1 MKKNLNKNNKYK
13 FKLKIMKKGKQSFEL
28 DKVFHINS
36 NLYNTTSFKKDEF
49 KKIENTCFAESV
61 SNKSAI
67 ILFQKEHKNKN
78 FNPNKKS
85 NKMHKDKSKKDKRS
99 KTLNNTF
106 YKKNNYLKLSNNN
119 NNNLNNN
126 IIINNKPKFSKKQI
140 KTTNNSSKKYSP
152 NETNK
157 KCKKINKLISGNT
170 NNNITNISVCLTN
183 INMYHKNNENF
194 SPSFYKINKIMKQ
207 NAKNINA
214 KNKIRSKTYDYP
226 FGNNDKSISYNSTF
240 TYLENKEHEK
250 NKTLMEK
257 KMRYFLDY
265 CKDDISSI
273 LISQGNLDE
282 RKNTDDNNVSTSHPK
297 IKKIK
302 NKNKSFSLKNKNRN
316 IHNKYQIDKKKYYLN
331 NNKSYN
337 TFNFDDSHISKNH
350 SIYHSHN
357 ISTIKNYSST
367 NKNYINSL
375 NKNTTT
381 KKKPRVDTF
390 EYLAK
395 ILNSINTNNLMKSL
409 QRVKENEINNKNE
422 KKEEK
427 CDDFRKKRNI
437 PINDSINERRFK
449 KKKDIKKYIEV
460 KKKLIKKNDIE
471 KKQKEKDDELR
482 KYIELSKLQESIFNS
497 SGNHF
502 NNINNFFKNK
512 NDDKNKKNNDKDNK
526 NGSNDALYSSES
538 TICDKKNYYL
548 GILDIQNLY
557 NKNNLIKVDKNNDNI
572 NYDYDYDYHHNQN
585 YNPNLNQKNDKE
597 LYIETNNNEI
607 KSKEMK
613 INKNNGY
620 INNNDN
626 KINGNL
632 NKIGNDKK
640 EKIELNEI
648 DINIID
654 DNKKA
659 FNINNNLNDKEIYEK
674 CQNTLEKAI
683 KIIGGEKVEYLI
695 NNFKNIKFAKNS
707 INEKEREGEGEKENE
722 KEEEKECLINDF
734 KNDYSFKMNDSN
746 ENDMNSYKT
755 SKFYNSQ
762 VSSEEKRNDQSDDKN
777 DTIKQNL
784 NERSIKNILDNNEK
798 EKEKYETFK
807 GEEDNTYEDNNDINN
822 SEINNENKNNAQ
834 NTPSIQI
841 PPTIQL
847 ISGSDTLEDKKNKI
861 NNINDNNNDNN
872 DNNEQKKVYNFTEE
886 QLEKYKEI
894 LSSLNE
900 YLKLITQRNTLNEI
914 ITYGD
919 MKYKY
924 KIGIEQLI
932 ILIKSM
938 PFNIIR
944 AIQQAQYYNFF
955 FRQLFIPYISRAFN
969 ILKYYSFYH
978 QILVKFGQKMK
989 NVLKKYILKEI
1000 KCFSDKMKKNKDQI
1014 INSNKKSMTIKSL
1027 EEISELENS
1036 TKNIKDENNIEK
1048 KDKNLS
1054 SIKSND
1060 KKDENKNKKLSID
1073 NYTEPDI
1080 SGSKDVDSIDWDN
1093 NFINDKQIT
1102 NRENSKIINSFSKIN
1117 KKENS
1122 YSADFNVSIQ
1132 EIVFDDQ
1139 N

>member
-1 MKKNLNKNNKYK
+1 
-13 FKLKIMKKGKQSFEL
+13 MKKGKEAFEL
-28 DKVFHINS
+28 DKICQIN
-36 NLYNTTSFKKDEF
+36 NKLYNTTSFKKDEF

-67 ILFQKEHKNKN
+67 ILFQKQCKKYFNPSKKRNLIHKIKNKN
-78 FNPNKKS
+78 
-85 NKMHKDKSKKDKRS
+85 DKRS

-119 NNNLNNN
+119 YNNNLNNN
-126 IIINNKPKFSKKQI
+126 IIINNKQKFIKKQI

-157 KCKKINKLISGNT
+157 KFKKINKIISGNT

-183 INMYHKNNENF
+183 INMFHKNNENF
-194 SPSFYKINKIMKQ
+194 SPSFYKINKKMKQ
-207 NAKNINA
+207 NAKNING

-240 TYLENKEHEK
+240 THFDNKEKEKEK

-265 CKDDISSI
+265 CKDDINSI

-282 RKNTDDNNVSTSHPK
+282 RENIDDNNVSINHPK

-302 NKNKSFSLKNKNRN
+302 SKNKSFSFKNKNRN
-316 IHNKYQIDKKKYYLN
+316 IHNKYQIDKKKYYIK
-331 NNKSYN
+331 NNKSFN

-357 ISTIKNYSST
+357 ISTIKNYNRT
-367 NKNYINSL
+367 NKDFINPL
-375 NKNTTT
+375 NKNITT

-409 QRVKENEINNKNE
+409 QKVKENEINNKND

-427 CDDFRKKRNI
+427 CDYFRKKPTI
-437 PINDSINERRFK
+437 IINKFINERRFK

-460 KKKLIKKNDIE
+460 KKKLIKKNDIQ
-471 KKQKEKDDELR
+471 KKQKEKDDEIR
-482 KYIELSKLQESIFNS
+482 KYLELSKLQENIFNS
-497 SGNHF
+497 SGNNF
-502 NNINNFFKNK
+502 NNINNLF
-512 NDDKNKKNNDKDNK
+512 KNKKNDKHKKNKDKDNK
-526 NGSNDALYSSES
+526 ESNNEILYSSES
-538 TICDKKNYYL
+538 TICDKNNYYF

-557 NKNNLIKVDKNNDNI
+557 NKNNLIKVNKNNDNI
-572 NYDYDYDYHHNQN
+572 NINYDYNYNNNQN
-585 YNPNLNQKNDKE
+585 YNPNYNHPNDKE
-597 LYIETNNNEI
+597 LYIETNNKGIKNKDMEI
-607 KSKEMK
+607 N
-613 INKNNGY
+613 NKNNES
-620 INNNDN
+620 INNTFND
-626 KINGNL
+626 NL
-632 NKIGNDKK
+632 NKIGKDKK
-640 EKIELNEI
+640 DKIDLNQI

-654 DNKKA
+654 NNK
-659 FNINNNLNDKEIYEK
+659 NVINNNVNDKDIYAK
-674 CQNTLEKAI
+674 CQNTLEKAN

-695 NNFKNIKFAKNS
+695 NNFKNITFVKNAM
-707 INEKEREGEGEKENE
+707 NEKEKE
-722 KEEEKECLINDF
+722 KEEEEEEKKSLINDF
-734 KNDYSFKMNDSN
+734 KNDYSFKMNESN
-746 ENDMNSYKT
+746 ENDMNSFKT

-777 DTIKQNL
+777 DTIKQNI

-798 EKEKYETFK
+798 EKYETFK
-807 GEEDNTYEDNNDINN
+807 AEEDNACEDNNDINN
-822 SEINNENKNNAQ
+822 SDINNENKNNVQ
-834 NTPSIQI
+834 NTPSIQL

-847 ISGSDTLEDKKNKI
+847 ISGSDTLEDKKNKL
-861 NNINDNNNDNN
+861 NS
-872 DNNEQKKVYNFTEE
+872 NNENNEKKKEYNFTED

-969 ILKYYSFYH
+969 LLKFYSFYH
-978 QILVKFGQKMK
+978 QILVKFAGKMK
-989 NVLKKYILKEI
+989 KILKKIILKEI
-1000 KCFSDKMKKNKDQI
+1000 KYFSDKIKKNKEQN
-1014 INSNKKSMTIKSL
+1014 INSNKMSNNSNMSIKSL
-1027 EEISELENS
+1027 EEIFELENS
-1036 TKNIKDENNIEK
+1036 AKNIKDENNIEK

-1060 KKDENKNKKLSID
+1060 KKDENKNKKRSID

-1080 SGSKDVDSIDWDN
+1080 SGSKDPDSIDWDN

-1102 NRENSKIINSFSKIN
+1102 NREKSKIINSFSKIN

>member
-1 MKKNLNKNNKYK
+1 
-13 FKLKIMKKGKQSFEL
+13 MKKGKQVFEL
-28 DKVFHINS
+28 DKIFQIN
-36 NLYNTTSFKKDEF
+36 NKLYNTTSFKKDEF
-49 KKIENTCFAESV
+49 KKIENTCLAESA

-67 ILFQKEHKNKN
+67 ILYQKECKNKN

-85 NKMHKDKSKKDKRS
+85 NITHKNKSKKRN

-106 YKKNNYLKLSNNN
+106 YKKNNYLKLNNN
-119 NNNLNNN
+119 NHNNNLNNN
-126 IIINNKPKFSKKQI
+126 LLINNKQNFIKKQI

-157 KCKKINKLISGNT
+157 KCKKINNIITGST

-183 INMYHKNNENF
+183 INMYHNHKNNENF
-194 SPSFYKINKIMKQ
+194 SPSFYKINKKMKQ
-207 NAKNINA
+207 KAKNINS

-226 FGNNDKSISYNSTF
+226 FSINDKSTSYSNTF
-240 TYLENKEHEK
+240 TYLESKEKEKEK

-265 CKDDISSI
+265 CKDDINSI
-273 LISQGNLDE
+273 LISQGNLDDG
-282 RKNTDDNNVSTSHPK
+282 KNIDDNNMSQPK

-302 NKNKSFSLKNKNRN
+302 SKNKSFSFKNKNRN
-316 IHNKYQIDKKKYYLN
+316 IHNKYQIDKKKYYIN
-331 NNKSYN
+331 NNKSFN

-350 SIYHSHN
+350 PTYHSHN
-357 ISTIKNYSST
+357 ISTIKNYNHTKT
-367 NKNYINSL
+367 NLKNSL
-375 NKNTTT
+375 NKNITT

-409 QRVKENEINNKNE
+409 QKVKENEVNHKNE
-422 KKEEK
+422 KKELK
-427 CDDFRKKRNI
+427 CDYFRKKPDI
-437 PINDSINERRFK
+437 IIHKSINERRFK
-449 KKKDIKKYIEV
+449 KKENIKKYIEF
-460 KKKLIKKNDIE
+460 KKKLIKKNEIQ

-482 KYIELSKLQESIFNS
+482 KYIELSKLQENIFNS
-497 SGNHF
+497 SGNNF
-502 NNINNFFKNK
+502 NNINNFLKNK
-512 NDDKNKKNNDKDNK
+512 SKDKAKKDKEKDNG
-526 NGSNDALYSSES
+526 NNEALYSSES
-538 TICDKKNYYL
+538 TICDKKNYYV

-572 NYDYDYDYHHNQN
+572 NYNYNYDYDYNQN
-585 YNPNLNQKNDKE
+585 YNHPNDKE
-597 LYIETNNNEI
+597 LYIETNSNEI
-607 KSKEMK
+607 KIKDKE
-613 INKNNGY
+613 INKNNEF
-620 INNNDN
+620 NNNN
-626 KINGNL
+626 NINDNL

-640 EKIELNEI
+640 DKIELNEI
-648 DINIID
+648 DINIMD
-654 DNKKA
+654 GNKYPIN
-659 FNINNNLNDKEIYEK
+659 NINDKDIYEK
-674 CQNTLEKAI
+674 CQNTLEKAN

-695 NNFKNIKFAKNS
+695 NNFKNIKFTKNS
-707 INEKEREGEGEKENE
+707 INDKEKDNE

-777 DTIKQNL
+777 DTIKQNNI
-784 NERSIKNILDNNEK
+784 NERSIKNILDNNEN
-798 EKEKYETFK
+798 EKYETFK
-807 GEEDNTYEDNNDINN
+807 GEEDNTYENNNDINN
-822 SEINNENKNNAQ
+822 SDINNENKNNVQ
-834 NTPSIQI
+834 NTPSIQL

-847 ISGSDTLEDKKNKI
+847 ISGYNTLEDKKS
-861 NNINDNNNDNN
+861 
-872 DNNEQKKVYNFTEE
+872 NNEQKKEYNFTEE

-969 ILKYYSFYH
+969 VLKLYSLYH
-978 QILVKFGQKMK
+978 QNLVKFGQKMK
-989 NVLKKYILKEI
+989 NIFKKIILKEI
-1000 KCFSDKMKKNKDQI
+1000 KYFSDKIKKNNEQN
-1014 INSNKKSMTIKSL
+1014 INSNKKSDNSNMTIKSL
-1027 EEISELENS
+1027 EEISELENLD
-1036 TKNIKDENNIEK
+1036 KNIKEENKIAK

-1060 KKDENKNKKLSID
+1060 KKDENKSKKKSID

-1122 YSADFNVSIQ
+1122 YSADFNISIQ

>member
-1 MKKNLNKNNKYK
+1 
-13 FKLKIMKKGKQSFEL
+13 MKKGKQSFEL
-28 DKVFHINS
+28 DKIFQINS
-36 NLYNTTSFKKDEF
+36 KLYNTTSFKKDEF

-67 ILFQKEHKNKN
+67 ILFQKQCKNKN
-78 FNPNKKS
+78 FNPNKK
-85 NKMHKDKSKKDKRS
+85 NNIIHKNKSKKDKRS

-119 NNNLNNN
+119 YNNNLNNN
-126 IIINNKPKFSKKQI
+126 IIINNKQQFSKKQI

-157 KCKKINKLISGNT
+157 KWKKVNKMISGNT

-194 SPSFYKINKIMKQ
+194 SPSFYKINKKMKQ
-207 NAKNINA
+207 NSKNINV

-226 FGNNDKSISYNSTF
+226 FVSNDKSISYNSTF
-240 TYLENKEHEK
+240 TYLENKEKEQEK

-257 KMRYFLDY
+257 KMRYYLDY

-273 LISQGNLDE
+273 LISEGNLDE
-282 RKNTDDNNVSTSHPK
+282 RKNTDENNISISHPK

-302 NKNKSFSLKNKNRN
+302 NKNNSFSFKNKNRN
-316 IHNKYQIDKKKYYLN
+316 IHNEYQINKKKYYIN
-331 NNKSYN
+331 KNKSFN
-337 TFNFDDSHISKNH
+337 TFNFDDSHISKNR

-367 NKNYINSL
+367 NKNFINSL
-375 NKNTTT
+375 NKNNAT

-409 QRVKENEINNKNE
+409 QKVKENEINNKNE

-437 PINDSINERRFK
+437 TINENINERRFK

-460 KKKLIKKNDIE
+460 KKKMIKKNDIE

-482 KYIELSKLQESIFNS
+482 KYIELSKLQENIFNS
-497 SGNHF
+497 SGNNF
-502 NNINNFFKNK
+502 NNIKHLFNI
-512 NDDKNKKNNDKDNK
+512 KNNDKHKKEKDIK
-526 NGSNDALYSSES
+526 NGSNDVLYSSES
-538 TICDKKNYYL
+538 TICDKNNYYL
-548 GILDIQNLY
+548 GILDVQNLY
-557 NKNNLIKVDKNNDNI
+557 NKNNLIKVDKNNDKINY
-572 NYDYDYDYHHNQN
+572 NYDYINNQN
-585 YNPNLNQKNDKE
+585 YNQNYNLPKEKE
-597 LYIETNNNEI
+597 LYIEANNNGIKSKDMETNNNI
-607 KSKEMK
+607 
-613 INKNNGY
+613 KNNKC
-620 INNNDN
+620 INNN
-626 KINGNL
+626 INDNL

-640 EKIELNEI
+640 DKIELNEI
-648 DINIID
+648 NINIID
-654 DNKKA
+654 NNKNSI
-659 FNINNNLNDKEIYEK
+659 NINNNVNDKEIYEK
-674 CQNTLEKAI
+674 CQNTLEKAN

-695 NNFKNIKFAKNS
+695 NNFKNIKFAKNAM
-707 INEKEREGEGEKENE
+707 NEKEKEKEKEREKEKEE
-722 KEEEKECLINDF
+722 EEEKECLINDF

-762 VSSEEKRNDQSDDKN
+762 ASSEDKRNDPTDDKN

-798 EKEKYETFK
+798 EKYETFK
-807 GEEDNTYEDNNDINN
+807 GDEDNTYEDNNDINN

-834 NTPSIQI
+834 NTPSIQL

-847 ISGSDTLEDKKNKI
+847 ISGSDTLEDKKNKM
-861 NNINDNNNDNN
+861 NNIN
-872 DNNEQKKVYNFTEE
+872 DNNEQKKEYIFTEE

-969 ILKYYSFYH
+969 VLKFYSFYH

-989 NVLKKYILKEI
+989 NILKKIILKEI
-1000 KCFSDKMKKNKDQI
+1000 KCFSDKMKKNKEQI
-1014 INSNKKSMTIKSL
+1014 INSNKKSNNSNMTIKSL
-1027 EEISELENS
+1027 EEISELES
-1036 TKNIKDENNIEK
+1036 SVKNIKDEKNNEK
-1048 KDKNLS
+1048 KDKNLL

-1060 KKDENKNKKLSID
+1060 KKDENKSKKKSIE

-1093 NFINDKQIT
+1093 NFINEKQIT

-1132 EIVFDDQ
+1132 EIVFEDQ